1 MLPFC
6 VVHIFY
12 VILFYFF
19 SFIPDL
25 PKDFENSKKRV
36 LPKDTACS
44 WKRKGK
50 DKEEKGCGLAYESNW
65 TFCWRKGEEGTHKL
79 NKCTRHVYVYRI
91 SNLYCWV
98 VQKLENEKRYFKQK
112 WLRGEGSCC

>member
-44 WKRKGK
+44 
-50 DKEEKGCGLAYESNW
+50 
-65 TFCWRKGEEGTHKL
+65 
-79 NKCTRHVYVYRI
+79 
-91 SNLYCWV
+91 
-98 VQKLENEKRYFKQK
+98 
-112 WLRGEGSCC
+112 